1 MLQKSTFATVY
12 DSRLKTAVFVVCSFA
27 DFMGGGE
34 MVANKDSR
42 IKNNLISSLVYQVVL
57 ITLSFLLPR
66 LYLEN
71 FGSEVNGV
79 LQTIKQIFT
88 YMCLLEA
95 GVGLATTQALYKRI
109 GEKNFK
115 SANEVLSATN
125 SYYKRTGIIYLAIVL
140 VIASLYA
147 YIIPTSIDSNV
158 VFFIIILT
166 ALPVLFSYFV
176 QAKYRILM
184 EVDGRKYVI
193 NNAETILQIASN
205 AGKVLVLILSDSLI
219 LIQLV
224 YCIISLA
231 QLGYLYFYAK
241 RRYKWLDLKAKPD
254 FKAISQKNSVLVHQ
268 LSGMVFNNT
277 DVILISVLCDFKVVS
292 IYAIYNIFFSQ
303 VQNFITNVVSSFT
316 FALGQMFHTDRGKF
330 DRLYN
335 TYETFYVMA
344 TFMIYTLMAV
354 FLLPLIQIYTS
365 GINDAEYTNTFLVLL
380 FVIMNLISNAKI
392 PVNGIIEFSGGFEK
406 TRSYAIWEMVI
417 NITVSVAAILYMGIC
432 GAILGTIAALLY
444 RGIVTI
450 YYSNKKVLKRSQ
462 MHTYKILIANTIVFA
477 IVMAVFYVDAFS
489 NVPFLKLL
497 LYGAINSVWII
508 ALFLIVNFIFNKN
521 AFKTIFALYKGEKN
535 Q

>member
-1 MLQKSTFATVY
+1 
-12 DSRLKTAVFVVCSFA
+12 
-27 DFMGGGE
+27 
-34 MVANKDSR
+34 MVANKDLR
-42 IKNNLISSLVYQVVL
+42 IKKNLASSLVYQVVL
-57 ITLSFLLPR
+57 ISLSFLLPR

-79 LQTIKQIFT
+79 LSTIKQIFT

-109 GEKNFK
+109 GEKEYK
-115 SANEVLSATN
+115 SASAVLSATH
-125 SYYKRTGIIYLAIVL
+125 SYYIKTGIIYSAIVL
-140 VIASLYA
+140 AIAVVYA
-147 YIIPTSIDSNV
+147 YLIPTSINSHV
-158 VFFIIILT
+158 LFCIVILN
-166 ALPVLFSYFV
+166 AVPALFSYFV

-193 NNAETILQIASN
+193 NTAETILQIASN
-205 AGKVLVLILSDSLI
+205 AGKILVLLLTDSLI

-224 YCIISLA
+224 YCVISLI

-254 FKAISQKNSVLVHQ
+254 FAAISQKNSVLVHQ

-277 DVILISVLCDFKVVS
+277 DVILISVLCDFKAAS

-316 FALGQMFHTDRGKF
+316 FALGQMFHTDRRKF
-330 DRLYN
+330 DMLYN
-335 TYETFYVMA
+335 TYETLYVMA
-344 TFMIYTLMAV
+344 TFIIYTLMAV
-354 FLLPLIQIYTS
+354 FLLPIIQIYTS
-365 GINDAEYTNTFLVLL
+365 GIDDAEYTNTFLVLL
-380 FVIMNLISNAKI
+380 FVIMNLISNAKL
-392 PVNGIIEFSGGFEK
+392 PVNGIIEFSGEFEK
-406 TRSYAIWEMVI
+406 TRSYAIWEMGI
-417 NITVSVAAILYMGIC
+417 NITVSITAILYMGIC

-462 MHTYKILIANTIVFA
+462 MHTYKILIANTIVFTS
-477 IVMAVFYVDAFS
+477 VMAIFYVDTFS
-489 NVPFLKLL
+489 NVPFFKLV
-497 LYGAINSVWII
+497 LYGAINSLWII
-508 ALFLIVNFIFNKN
+508 ALYLIVNFVFNKN
-521 AFKTIFALYKGEKN
+521 AFKTIFALYRGDKN